1 MLIWQ
6 TIFNKCSFFSE
17 QSHFSSN
24 FFIELFFNFL
34 KSAVLLILII
44 SLCDFDLCCNSKLIL
59 SSDVFDPLRCWTVR
73 FVCEVHSLY
82 LIWSSVSRPGNHNK
96 TLDSIAPQDSGF
108 RQGNVLYLG
117 NLVRYTKVQSA
128 RQTHQT
134 GQAGKE
140 VGTRPIIQRG
150 RRVRQGSGRQRG
162 LYTGDQS
169 AKVDKSDKEKAT
181 ANSYGH
187 RRSR

>member
-96 TLDSIAPQDSGF
+96 SLDSIAPQDSGF

-117 NLVRYTKVQSA
+117 NLVCYTKVQSA

-134 GQAGKE
+134 GGRQARKSVHGRSFSGADESGRDQAGRE
-140 VGTRPIIQRG
+140 VSTQVISQR
-150 RRVRQGSGRQRG
+150 R
-162 LYTGDQS
+162 
-169 AKVDKSDKEKAT
+169 
-181 ANSYGH
+181 
-187 RRSR
+187 